1 MFFGVLFTSLNMFSQ
16 ESDGIEEIIV
26 SAEKKES
33 NLQDVPT
40 VIDVLTAAQ
49 IEDMNITSAV
59 DIDTALPSLIV
70 NYNVDPFNA
79 SMRIRGIGTSQSDAS
94 LESDVALIVDGVYLN
109 KSGIGLNDLVDIE
122 RIEVLQGPQGTLYGK
137 GSNAGVINI
146 TTKKPRPGESDGYI
160 QYEDGDFNSM
170 RITSAM
176 SFSLSESTAVRLTAN
191 VNESDGYMLNRSDGR
206 SVNGVDDSVL
216 GIRIYHEN
224 ENLSYV
230 FSHTDSSKDSSC
242 CAVDSLPV
250 STQVGIAANLGVGVI
265 NGLGYKDYVMATTA
279 GTPRFQLDSTMTSLK
294 IESERENGTFTYIIA
309 KNSYDAERDWDADH
323 TGINFADVKFYN
335 PGSSLTN
342 ELRFTS
348 NMIGN
353 KEYTLGLFHMD
364 SDYGEVGGFPD
375 KGAIKIGNHMTPVW
389 GTWSQSLNASIAQLQ
404 AILTNPNVPAA
415 QKQAAQAQ
423 LAALAPAAQG
433 VGAVTALVLNG
444 DYIAQDM
451 TWFDETIAVFG
462 RMTVHVSDTLR
473 YTLGARYTSMTKEA
487 DLYARTMLP
496 GTVSAQTAAAFGM
509 PIAGFPRQAV
519 FEDLWPFN
527 SFLQKVDDTFSRDD
541 SATTWSASIQKDL
554 SENIMIY
561 ASAAT
566 GFKAGGYNSTSG
578 EDDMQ
583 RGFDKTESTNF
594 EIGIKSRLMNNKLQ
608 INATVFDME
617 TDGQQYI
624 TQRADGLGRVVANT
638 TVPAERL
645 GADINVIAKLRPN
658 LTFNMSYFT
667 LDDNEPPLMSNA
679 ANRLT
684 PSDAYNVGLSHFF
697 PYGNGNIFSRIDYSY
712 DGAYEFTAQPS
723 ASAQWQAGIPDGYP
737 ELGQKADN
745 EFLNLKVGW
754 RNETWELA
762 YSVKNASDH
771 KYIRLALAASG
782 LSGVN
787 GITMGPPETHSFS
800 VKYNF

>member
-594 EIGIKSRLMNNKLQ
+594 EVGIKSRLMNNKLQ